1 MDREHR
7 RVEQPNRT
15 SMKRLEGKICIITG
29 AANGIGLAITE
40 RFLDEGARVM
50 VADLNVEQAQIEAGR
65 LGDHALAWHVDVTSS
80 ESVKS
85 MIDETVNRFGRLDVL
100 VNNAGLGVAA
110 NVVDTTEEDFDRVVS
125 VNLKGVFL
133 GIKHAVP
140 HMRRQ
145 GSGSIINMS
154 SIGGLAGL
162 YDRAAYCA
170 AKGGV
175 ATLTKAA
182 AIDHAMEGI
191 RINAIA
197 PGTVNTPWVQRITST
212 LPDPEAA
219 RQKMRDRQAH
229 GRLVEPS
236 EVAAMAAY
244 LASDE
249 SASTIGAIM
258 LVDGG
263 FMAR

>member
-1 MDREHR
+1 M
-7 RVEQPNRT
+7 NR
-15 SMKRLEGKICIITG
+15 LIGKVCIVTG
-29 AANGIGLAITE
+29 GANGIGLSITE
-40 RFLDEGARVM
+40 RFLSEGATV
-50 VADLNVEQAQIEAGR
+50 VIADLNLEQAQVEASR
-65 LGDHALAWHVDVTSS
+65 LGGRAHSFQVDVTSS

-85 MIDETVNRFGRLDVL
+85 MVDHTVSQFGRIDVL
-100 VNNAGLGVAA
+100 VNNAGMGVAA
-110 NVVDTTEEDFDRVVS
+110 NVVDTSEEDFDRVIS

-133 GIKHAVP
+133 GMKHTIP
-140 HMRRQ
+140 HMRAQ

-175 ATLTKAA
+175 ATLTMAA
-182 AIDHAMEGI
+182 AIDHAQEGI

-244 LASDE
+244 LAADE

>member
-1 MDREHR
+1 M
-7 RVEQPNRT
+7 NRLT
-15 SMKRLEGKICIITG
+15 GKVCIVTG
-29 AANGIGLAITE
+29 GANGIGLSITE
-40 RFLDEGARVM
+40 RFLSEGATV
-50 VADLNVEQAQIEAGR
+50 VIADLNLEQAQAEAGR
-65 LGDHALAWHVDVTSS
+65 LGGKAHSIRVDVTSS

-85 MIDETVNRFGRLDVL
+85 MVDHTVSQFGRIDVL
-100 VNNAGLGVAA
+100 VNNAGMGVAA
-110 NVVDTTEEDFDRVVS
+110 NVVDTSEEDFDRVIS

-133 GIKHAVP
+133 GMKHAIP
-140 HMRRQ
+140 HMRVQ

-175 ATLTKAA
+175 ATLTMAA
-182 AIDHAMEGI
+182 AIDHALEGI

-244 LASDE
+244 LAADE

>member
-1 MDREHR
+1 M
-7 RVEQPNRT
+7 NR
-15 SMKRLEGKICIITG
+15 LIGKVCIVTG
-29 AANGIGLAITE
+29 GANGIGLSITE
-40 RFLDEGARVM
+40 RFLSEGATV
-50 VADLNVEQAQIEAGR
+50 VIADLNLEQAQVEASR
-65 LGDHALAWHVDVTSS
+65 LGGRAHAFQVDVTSS

-85 MIDETVNRFGRLDVL
+85 MVDHTVSQFGRIDVL
-100 VNNAGLGVAA
+100 VNNAGMGVAA
-110 NVVDTTEEDFDRVVS
+110 NVVDTSEEDFDRVIS

-133 GIKHAVP
+133 GMKHTIP
-140 HMRRQ
+140 HMRAQ

-175 ATLTKAA
+175 ATLTMAA
-182 AIDHAMEGI
+182 AIDHAQEGI

-244 LASDE
+244 LAADE
-249 SASTIGAIM
+249 SASTIGAVM

>member
-1 MDREHR
+1 MR
-7 RVEQPNRT
+7 
-15 SMKRLEGKICIITG
+15 RLEGKACIVTG
-29 AANGIGLAITE
+29 AANGIGLCITE
-40 RFLDEGARVM
+40 RFLEEGARVLM
-50 VADLNVEQAQIEAGR
+50 ADLNGAQAMVEADR
-65 LGDHALAWHVDVTSS
+65 LGENAHPFQVDVTQPAAV
-80 ESVKS
+80 EEMVA
-85 MIDETVNRFGRLDVL
+85 EAVRLFGKLDVL

-110 NVVDTTEEDFDRVVS
+110 NVVDTSEEDFDRVIA

-133 GIKHAVP
+133 GMKYAIPAMKAN
-140 HMRRQ
+140 
-145 GSGSIINMS
+145 GGGSIVNMS
-154 SIGGLAGL
+154 SIAGLAGL

-170 AKGGV
+170 AKAGIVG
-175 ATLTKAA
+175 LTKAA
-182 AIDHAMEGI
+182 AIDHAHDGL
-191 RINAIA
+191 RVNAIA

-229 GRLVEPS
+229 GRLVEPE

-249 SASTIGAIM
+249 SASTLGAVM

>member
-1 MDREHR
+1 M
-7 RVEQPNRT
+7 NRLT
-15 SMKRLEGKICIITG
+15 GKACIVTG
-29 AANGIGLAITE
+29 AANGIGLAIAE
-40 RFLDEGARVM
+40 RFLAEGAQVM
-50 VADLNVEQAQIEAGR
+50 IADLNIEQAESEASR
-65 LGDHALAWHVDVTSS
+65 LGSNAFAWQVDVTVS
-80 ESVKS
+80 ESVKR
-85 MIDETVNRFGRLDVL
+85 MIDKAANKYGKVDVL

-110 NVVDTTEEDFDRVVS
+110 NVVDTTEEDFDRVIS

-133 GIKHAVP
+133 GMKHAVP

-197 PGTVNTPWVQRITST
+197 PGTVNTPWVQRITSS

-229 GRLVEPS
+229 GRLVEPA

>member
-1 MDREHR
+1 M
-7 RVEQPNRT
+7 NR
-15 SMKRLEGKICIITG
+15 LIGKVCIVTG
-29 AANGIGLAITE
+29 GANGIGLSITE
-40 RFLDEGARVM
+40 RFLSEGATV
-50 VADLNVEQAQIEAGR
+50 VIADLNLEQAQAEAGR
-65 LGDHALAWHVDVTSS
+65 LGGKAHSIRVDVTSS

-85 MIDETVNRFGRLDVL
+85 MVDHTVSQFGRIDVL
-100 VNNAGLGVAA
+100 VNNAGMGVAA
-110 NVVDTTEEDFDRVVS
+110 NVVDTSEEDFDRVIS

-133 GIKHAVP
+133 GMKHTIP
-140 HMRRQ
+140 HMRAQ

-175 ATLTKAA
+175 ATLTMAA
-182 AIDHAMEGI
+182 AIDHAQEGI

-219 RQKMRDRQAH
+219 RQKMRVRQAH

-244 LASDE
+244 LAADE

>member
-1 MDREHR
+1 
-7 RVEQPNRT
+7 
-15 SMKRLEGKICIITG
+15 MKRLENKACIVTG
-29 AANGIGLAITE
+29 GANGIGLSIVE
-40 RFLDEGARVM
+40 RFLSEGARVLI
-50 VADLNVEQAQIEAGR
+50 ADLDANQAMLEAKR
-65 LGDHALAWHVDVTSS
+65 LGDMAFATGVDVTQAA
-80 ESVKS
+80 SVQA
-85 MIDETVNRFGRLDVL
+85 MVAEAMTLFGRLDVL

-110 NVVDTTEEDFDRVVS
+110 NVVDTSEEDFDRVVS

-133 GIKHAVP
+133 GMKYAIPV
-140 HMRRQ
+140 MRKQ
-145 GSGSIINMS
+145 GNGSIINMS

-162 YDRAAYCA
+162 YERAAYCA

-212 LPDPEAA
+212 MPDPEAA

-229 GRLVEPS
+229 GRLVEPA

-244 LASDE
+244 LAADE
-249 SASTIGAIM
+249 SASTVGAIM

>member
-1 MDREHR
+1 M
-7 RVEQPNRT
+7 
-15 SMKRLEGKICIITG
+15 SRLEGKACIITG
-29 AANGIGLAITE
+29 AANGIGLCMTE
-40 RFLDEGARVM
+40 RFIREGASVLM
-50 VADLNVEQAQIEAGR
+50 ADLNSDQAEIEAGR
-65 LGDHALAWHVDVTSS
+65 IGPKAHAFKVDVTNP
-80 ESVKS
+80 ESVEAL
-85 MIDETVNRFGRLDVL
+85 MHEAVRLWGRIDVL
-100 VNNAGLGVAA
+100 INNAGMGVAA
-110 NVVDTTEEDFDRVVS
+110 NVVDTTVEDFDRVIA

-133 GIKHAVP
+133 GMKYVVP
-140 HMRRQ
+140 VMRAQ
-145 GSGSIINMS
+145 KSGSIINMS

-175 ATLTKAA
+175 TTLTKAA

-212 LPDPEAA
+212 LPDPKAA

-229 GRLVEPS
+229 GRLVEPD
-236 EVAAMAAY
+236 EVAAMAVY

>member
-1 MDREHR
+1 M
-7 RVEQPNRT
+7 NR
-15 SMKRLEGKICIITG
+15 LNGKTCIVTG
-29 AANGIGLAITE
+29 GANGIGLSIVE
-40 RFLDEGARVM
+40 RFLSEGATV
-50 VADLNVEQAQIEAGR
+50 VIADLNFEQAETEAIR
-65 LGDHALAWHVDVTSS
+65 LGENAHALQVDVTSS

-85 MIDETVNRFGRLDVL
+85 MVDHTVGRFGRLDVL
-100 VNNAGLGVAA
+100 VNNAGMGVAA
-110 NVVDTTEEDFDRVVS
+110 NVVDTSEDDFDRVIS

-133 GIKHAVP
+133 GMKHAIP
-140 HMRRQ
+140 HMRSQ

-182 AIDHAMEGI
+182 AIDHAQEGI

-229 GRLVEPS
+229 GRLVEPE

-244 LASDE
+244 LAADE
-249 SASTIGAIM
+249 SASTIGTIM

>member
-1 MDREHR
+1 
-7 RVEQPNRT
+7 
-15 SMKRLEGKICIITG
+15 MKRLQGKVCVVTG
-29 AANGIGLAITE
+29 AANGIGLSIAE
-40 RFLDEGARVM
+40 RFLAEGATVLL
-50 VADLNVEQAQIEAGR
+50 ADLNADQAEIEAAR
-65 LGDHALAWHVDVTSS
+65 LGEKAFARHVDVTSS
-80 ESVKS
+80 ESVKHL
-85 MIDETVNRFGRLDVL
+85 MDQAVERFGKIDVL

-110 NVVDTTEEDFDRVVS
+110 NVVDTTEEDFDRVIS

-133 GIKHAVP
+133 GMKHAVP

-145 GSGSIINMS
+145 GTGSIINMS

-229 GRLVEPS
+229 GRLVEPA

>member
-1 MDREHR
+1 MR
-7 RVEQPNRT
+7 
-15 SMKRLEGKICIITG
+15 RLEHKACVVTG
-29 AANGIGLAITE
+29 GANGIGLSIVE
-40 RFLDEGARVM
+40 RFLSEGARVLI
-50 VADLNVEQAQIEAGR
+50 ADLDAGQAMTEAER
-65 LGDHALAWHVDVTSS
+65 LGENAFAIGVDVTKAA
-80 ESVKS
+80 SVEA
-85 MIDETVNRFGRLDVL
+85 MIAEAITLFGRLDVL

-110 NVVDTTEEDFDRVVS
+110 NVVDTSEEDFDRVMA

-133 GIKHAVP
+133 GMKYAVP
-140 HMRRQ
+140 VMRRQ

-212 LPDPEAA
+212 MPDPEAA

-229 GRLVEPS
+229 GRLVEPA

-244 LASDE
+244 LAADE
-249 SASTIGAIM
+249 SASTVGAIM

>member
-1 MDREHR
+1 MR
-7 RVEQPNRT
+7 
-15 SMKRLEGKICIITG
+15 RLENKACIVTG
-29 AANGIGLAITE
+29 GANGIGLSIVE
-40 RFLDEGARVM
+40 RFLSEGARVLI
-50 VADLNVEQAQIEAGR
+50 ADLDATQAKAEADR
-65 LGDHALAWHVDVTSS
+65 LGEGVFAIGVDVTKAA
-80 ESVKS
+80 SVEA
-85 MIDETVNRFGRLDVL
+85 MVQQAITHFGRLDVL

-110 NVVDTTEEDFDRVVS
+110 NVVNTSEEDFDRVMA

-133 GIKHAVP
+133 GMKYAIPV
-140 HMRRQ
+140 MRAQ
-145 GSGSIINMS
+145 SSGSIINMS

-212 LPDPEAA
+212 MADPEAA

-244 LASDE
+244 LAADE
-249 SASTIGAIM
+249 SASTVGAIM

>member
-1 MDREHR
+1 M
-7 RVEQPNRT
+7 NRLT
-15 SMKRLEGKICIITG
+15 GKACIVTG
-29 AANGIGLAITE
+29 AANGIGLAIAE
-40 RFLDEGARVM
+40 RFLAEGAQVM
-50 VADLNVEQAQIEAGR
+50 IADLNIEQAEIEASR
-65 LGDHALAWHVDVTSS
+65 LSSNAFAWQVDVTVS
-80 ESVKS
+80 ESVKR
-85 MIDETVNRFGRLDVL
+85 MIDKAANKYGKVDVL

-110 NVVDTTEEDFDRVVS
+110 NVVDTTEEDFDRVIS

-133 GIKHAVP
+133 GMKHAVP

-197 PGTVNTPWVQRITST
+197 PGTVNTPWVQRITSS

-229 GRLVEPS
+229 GRLVEPA

>member
-1 MDREHR
+1 M
-7 RVEQPNRT
+7 N
-15 SMKRLEGKICIITG
+15 RLEGKVCVITG
-29 AANGIGLAITE
+29 AANGIGLAIAE
-40 RFLDEGARVM
+40 RFLAEGATV
-50 VADLNVEQAQIEAGR
+50 VIADLNMEQAEIEAKR
-65 LGDHALAWHVDVTSS
+65 LGEHANAWQVDVTSS
-80 ESVKS
+80 DSVKH
-85 MIDETVNRFGRLDVL
+85 MIDETVSRFGKIDVL

-110 NVVDTTEEDFDRVVS
+110 NVIDTSEEDFDRVIA

-133 GIKHAVP
+133 GMKYAVP

>member
-1 MDREHR
+1 M
-7 RVEQPNRT
+7 NR
-15 SMKRLEGKICIITG
+15 LNGKVCIVTG
-29 AANGIGLAITE
+29 SANGIGLSIAE
-40 RFLDEGARVM
+40 RFLSEGAIVLI
-50 VADLNVEQAQIEAGR
+50 ADLNADQAEIEAAR
-65 LGDHALAWHVDVTSS
+65 LGEKAFARYVDVTSS
-80 ESVKS
+80 ESVKYL
-85 MIDETVNRFGRLDVL
+85 IDQAVERFGKIDVL

-110 NVVDTTEEDFDRVVS
+110 NVVDTTEEDFDRVIS

-133 GIKHAVP
+133 GMRYAIP
-140 HMRRQ
+140 HMRRV

-182 AIDHAMEGI
+182 AIDHAMDGI

-229 GRLVEPS
+229 GRLVEPE

-263 FMAR
+263 FTAR

>member
-1 MDREHR
+1 MR
-7 RVEQPNRT
+7 
-15 SMKRLEGKICIITG
+15 RLENKACIVTG
-29 AANGIGLAITE
+29 GANGIGLSIVE
-40 RFLDEGARVM
+40 RFLSEGARVLI
-50 VADLNVEQAQIEAGR
+50 ADLDATQAKAEADR
-65 LGDHALAWHVDVTSS
+65 LGEGVFAIGVDVTKAA
-80 ESVKS
+80 SVEAMVQQAIS
-85 MIDETVNRFGRLDVL
+85 LFGCLDVL

-110 NVVDTTEEDFDRVVS
+110 NVVDTSEEDFDRVMA

-133 GIKHAVP
+133 GMKYAIPV
-140 HMRRQ
+140 MRAQ

-212 LPDPEAA
+212 MGDPEAA

-244 LASDE
+244 LAADE
-249 SASTIGAIM
+249 SASTVGAIM

>member
-1 MDREHR
+1 MR
-7 RVEQPNRT
+7 
-15 SMKRLEGKICIITG
+15 RLENKACIVTG
-29 AANGIGLAITE
+29 GANGIGLSIVE
-40 RFLDEGARVM
+40 RFLSEGARVLI
-50 VADLNVEQAQIEAGR
+50 ADLDATQAKAEADR
-65 LGDHALAWHVDVTSS
+65 LGEGVFAIGVDVTKAA
-80 ESVKS
+80 SVEA
-85 MIDETVNRFGRLDVL
+85 MVQQAITHFGRLDVL

-110 NVVDTTEEDFDRVVS
+110 NVVDTSEEDFDRVMA

-133 GIKHAVP
+133 GMKYAIPV
-140 HMRRQ
+140 MRAQ

-212 LPDPEAA
+212 MADPEAA

-244 LASDE
+244 LAADE
-249 SASTIGAIM
+249 SASTVGAIM

>member
-1 MDREHR
+1 MR
-7 RVEQPNRT
+7 
-15 SMKRLEGKICIITG
+15 RLENKACIVTG
-29 AANGIGLAITE
+29 GANGIGLSIVE
-40 RFLDEGARVM
+40 RFLSEGARVLI
-50 VADLNVEQAQIEAGR
+50 ADLDADQAKAEADR
-65 LGDHALAWHVDVTSS
+65 LGEGVFAIGVDVTKAA
-80 ESVKS
+80 SVEA
-85 MIDETVNRFGRLDVL
+85 MVQQAITLFGRLDVL

-110 NVVDTTEEDFDRVVS
+110 NVVDTSEEDFDRVMA

-133 GIKHAVP
+133 GMKYAVP
-140 HMRRQ
+140 VMRRQ

-212 LPDPEAA
+212 MADPEAA

-244 LASDE
+244 LAADE
-249 SASTIGAIM
+249 SASTVGAIM